1 MELVKQLD
9 SYSKQYW
16 DFSGYR
22 NENPLV
28 RYPATMVA
36 PMQACIIKEVIS
48 SDSSISNIFDPF
60 FGSGTVLV
68 EAQKLGLSVIG
79 YDINPLALLLARVRL
94 EGIPKE
100 SNQD

>member
-60 FGSGTVLV
+60 LV
-68 EAQKLGLSVIG
+68 RGQF
-79 YDINPLALLLARVRL
+79 LLKR
-94 EGIPKE
+94 K
-100 SNQD
+100 N